1 MDKNRAH
8 LSDKFLR
15 LSALNWRRRAKEFG
29 IPLPTFYQWK
39 NRQNKPSL
47 TDERVLKYGESLGL
61 KKDEIFQGK

>member
-29 IPLPTFYQWK
+29 IP
-39 NRQNKPSL
+39 SL